1 MPQKFHGPPLF
12 VNLFRTF
19 RVDLNE
25 LIQIVHSWVNLEGR
39 EVDVNS
45 IVFVFVVCLF
55 SRVVSK
61 GRREEGE
68 ERWGERIL
76 MENGKYLTLM
86 RYFTASVKFLN
97 LRQNGLIACEISFP
111 RSWLFKI

>member
-1 MPQKFHGPPLF
+1 M
-12 VNLFRTF
+12 
-19 RVDLNE
+19 
-25 LIQIVHSWVNLEGR
+25 NLEGR

-61 GRREEGE
+61 GRREGGEG
-68 ERWGERIL
+68 RWGERIL

-86 RYFTASVKFLN
+86 RYFYGLSEVFKFETKSSD
-97 LRQNGLIACEISFP
+97 CM
-111 RSWLFKI
+111 